1 VTKTAVARP
10 PAHPPIT
17 VPVRGASP
25 AAAPAAVTASAG
37 TVASTIGLLVVLPAL
52 VLLARWSALPTS
64 DYLSRHLSL
73 LHASPQAQRTLG
85 NVVFIPV
92 GALVVVFFRL
102 TLGIRVLGPFRSVLL
117 AFAFVATGIPV
128 GVAFLVA
135 TVVVLVLVRPSL
147 KSLALPYFGRVS
159 VMLCAV
165 TALIVAGTLVGTW
178 VGSASVRGLA
188 NFPVVVVCLIGE
200 AVARTIRREGVT
212 SGIWRAGTTTLI
224 AILVTLLASIHTMRS
239 SLLAHPELVLLETAG
254 IVLVS
259 RYAPWRLLQRWNP
272 PFRRSHA

>member
-1 VTKTAVARP
+1 MAV
-10 PAHPPIT
+10 AHPPPHPPIA
-17 VPVRGASP
+17 VPVRRAP
-25 AAAPAAVTASAG
+25 PAPAVVTASAG
-37 TVASTIGLLVVLPAL
+37 TVATTVGLLAVLPAL
-52 VLLARWSALPTS
+52 VLLARWPALPTS
-64 DYLSRHLSL
+64 DYFARHLSL
-73 LHASPQAQRTLG
+73 LNASPQTQRTLG
-85 NVVFIPV
+85 NIVFIPV

-178 VGSASVRGLA
+178 VGSGSARGLA

-212 SGIWRAGTTTLI
+212 SGIWRAGMTTLI
-224 AILVTLLASIHTMRS
+224 AILVTLLASIHTLRL
-239 SLLAHPELVLLETAG
+239 SLLSHPELVLIETAG

-259 RYAPWRLLQRWNP
+259 RYGAWRLFQRWNP
-272 PFRRSHA
+272 PYRRSHA